1 MYSCRL
7 RAHICNFTI
16 GLSLNHCVSQGSDP
30 FPRGR
35 TITRRRIW
43 RLFWNHDA
51 QGITLSPYTH
61 EYIPGEERVNVFI
74 FTRPNPLRLTA
85 HVTVTVRE
93 VQTTSSLQI
102 HVLQLAG
109 EMQGEGTSNKNRI
122 SPSETSLCV
131 YYDLRGQ
138 R

>member
-1 MYSCRL
+1 M
-7 RAHICNFTI
+7 
-16 GLSLNHCVSQGSDP
+16 
-30 FPRGR
+30 
-35 TITRRRIW
+35 
-43 RLFWNHDA
+43 
-51 QGITLSPYTH
+51 
-61 EYIPGEERVNVFI
+61 FI